1 MSTFPP
7 SAGPS
12 PGGFPQPIAIP
23 QAPPPQIVVQ
33 QPPPTALGRYGKV
46 VLVLLVLAVMSLIGL
61 QARYE
66 KYFSPPHKPQ
76 EKFHSLSEEAQD
88 KIAIIT
94 VAGTIL
100 EGDSF
105 VKQQIDSVR
114 DDEDVVAVVLRID
127 SPGGTVTGSDY
138 LYHHLREL
146 CDGARVGGPSDER
159 KLPLVVSMGSMCA
172 SGGYYIAMAVGDRE
186 NAIYAEPTSWTG
198 SIGVVIPHY
207 DLSGLLASY
216 NVKDDSIASHK
227 YKLMGSPTRELTAE
241 ERTEERKLLQDLVD
255 LSFRRFKDIVRSG
268 RPKLAANE
276 EALDKVATGQI
287 FTAQQALDLGLVDQ
301 IGFLE
306 VAIERAAELAGRD
319 PDELRCIKYEE
330 STDVLSALLNA
341 KSGQTTLWGGDLR
354 GLLDL
359 TAPRAYYLCTWLPA
373 ILSNTKP

>member
-1 MSTFPP
+1 MSTIPP
-7 SAGPS
+7 SDGASAGGSS
-12 PGGFPQPIAIP
+12 PPQHDARP

-33 QPPPTALGRYGKV
+33 QQSTALGRYGKV

-66 KYFSPPHKPQ
+66 EYFSPSDKPQ
-76 EKFHSLSEEAQD
+76 EKFHSLSEKAKE

-94 VAGTIL
+94 ASGTIL

-105 VKQQIDSVR
+105 VKQQIDRVR
-114 DDEDVVAVVLRID
+114 EDKDVVAVVLRID

-146 CDGARVGGPSDER
+146 CSQEKR

-186 NAIYAEPTSWTG
+186 NSILAEPSTWTG

-207 DLSGLLASY
+207 DFSGLLASY

-227 YKLMGSPTRELTAE
+227 YKLMGSPTRELTTEERAE
-241 ERTEERKLLQDLVD
+241 ERQLLQDLVNI
-255 LSFRRFKDIVRSG
+255 SFDRFKEIVRTG
-268 RPKLAANE
+268 RPKLAAD
-276 EALDKVATGQI
+276 EAALKKATTGQI
-287 FTAQQALDLGLVDQ
+287 FTAKQALELGLVDQ
-301 IGFLE
+301 IGFIE
-306 VAIERAAELAGRD
+306 EAIQRAAELSGRD
-319 PDELRCIKYEE
+319 ADQLRCIEYEE
-330 STDVLSALLNA
+330 PAMTLSDLLSAEAPQRNVL
-341 KSGQTTLWGGDLR
+341 GGDLHN
-354 GLLDL
+354 LLNL

-373 ILSNTKP
+373 ILSNSKP